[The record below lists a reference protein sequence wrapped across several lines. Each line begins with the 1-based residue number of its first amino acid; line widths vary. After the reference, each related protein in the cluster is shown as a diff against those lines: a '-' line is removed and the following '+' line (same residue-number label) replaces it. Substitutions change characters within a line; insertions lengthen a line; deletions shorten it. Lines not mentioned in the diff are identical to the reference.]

1 MLFSRGSSWPR
12 DRTQASHIA
21 SRFFTI
27 WATREAQ
34 EYWSGSLSLLQGIF
48 PAQELNQGLLH
59 CRWILSQLSYQG
71 SPYMYIITHICVW
84 QFSKLSKIKLNIRI
98 LVKSWVIKSL
108 MFPHTISLVTQMV
121 KNLPA
126 MQETWVWSLG
136 LIPGLRISPW
146 RRAWQPSPVFLPG
159 ESPWTEEPG
168 RL

>member
-12 DRTQASHIA
+12 DRTQASRIA

-98 LVKSWVIKSL
+98 LVKSWVIKSNVPSYH
-108 MFPHTISLVTQMV
+108 FPGDSDG
-121 KNLPA
+121 KKSACNA
-126 MQETWVWSLG
+126 GDLG
-136 LIPGLRISPW
+136 LIPGFDPWVGKITW
-146 RRAWQPSPVFLPG
+146 RRKWLSFQYSCLENRQELLPR
-159 ESPWTEEPG
+159 E
-168 RL
+168 